1 MKLLSLN
8 RASAQTLITR
18 QGAVHSAI
26 RKRPVDGALAVG
38 EMGLDGDEQAD
49 LSVHGG
55 VSRALYAYPSEH
67 YPFWQTVRA
76 QAKAADWGAALPWG
90 SMGENLS
97 LQGVLE
103 GELWQG
109 DRLVF
114 ADCELLVT
122 EPRQPCFK
130 FAAVMGFPQAV
141 KLMAQSG
148 YCGTYLAVKRAGTLR
163 AGESFAVEPGPRLVS
178 VPQLFRLA
186 MQGKR
191 AGDLDA

>member
-8 RASAQTLITR
+8 RASAQTLITG
-18 QGAVHSAI
+18 QGAVRSAI

-38 EMGLDGDEQAD
+38 EMGLEGDEQAD

-55 VSRALYAYPSEH
+55 ATKAVYAYPSEH

-97 LQGVLE
+97 LQGLLE
-103 GELWQG
+103 HQLWQG

-148 YCGTYLAVKRAGTLR
+148 YCGTYLAVQRAGMLR
-163 AGESFAVEPGPRLVS
+163 AGEPFTVEPGPRLVS

-186 MQGKR
+186 MQGR
-191 AGDLDA
+191 QAGGLEA

>member
-18 QGAVHSAI
+18 QGAVRSAI
-26 RKRPVDGALAVG
+26 RKQAAGGPLSVHEL
-38 EMGLDGDEQAD
+38 GLEGDEQAD
-49 LSVHGG
+49 SSVHGG
-55 VSRALYAYPSEH
+55 VTKAIYAYPSEH

-76 QAKAADWGAALPWG
+76 QAQVADWGAALPWG
-90 SMGENLS
+90 HVGENLS
-97 LQGVLE
+97 LQGLLE
-103 GELWQG
+103 TQVWQG

-114 ADCELLVT
+114 ADCELIVT

-148 YCGTYLAVKRAGTLR
+148 YCGFYLAVRRAGTLR
-163 AGESFAVEPGPRLVS
+163 AGEAFTLEPGPRLVS
-178 VPQLFRLA
+178 VPQLFKLA
-186 MQGKR
+186 MQGHQVGGPE
-191 AGDLDA
+191 A